1 MLLDKAMCRNV
12 VGMQA
17 RMTSMDFNAVF
28 QQNELAFYGARALV
42 LTLAMLAF
50 AWALGRWRRSGR
62 QDMQRLF
69 SELDQSRDE
78 TRVLSEHALQL
89 TMQVRALQA
98 RFEDRQQLAVISA
111 APAQRGYDLA
121 LHMARNGSA
130 AEEIVSASGVTRH
143 EAALLTRLHNPA
155 SR

>member
-1 MLLDKAMCRNV
+1 
-12 VGMQA
+12 
-17 RMTSMDFNAVF
+17 MDVIDINTLF
-28 QQNELAFYGARALV
+28 QQNEVAFYGARALV
-42 LTLAMLAF
+42 LVLALLAF
-50 AWALGRWRRSGR
+50 AFALGRWRRTGR

-69 SELDQSRDE
+69 VELDQSRSE
-78 TRVLSEHALQL
+78 TRELSEHALQL

-121 LHMARNGSA
+121 LQMARNGSE
-130 AEEIVSASGVTRH
+130 AEAIVSASGVTRH
-143 EAALLTRLHNPA
+143 EAALLTRLHNPS

>member
-1 MLLDKAMCRNV
+1 ME
-12 VGMQA
+12 
-17 RMTSMDFNAVF
+17 FNTLF

-42 LTLAMLAF
+42 LALALLAF
-50 AWALGRWRRSGR
+50 AFALGRWRRTGR

-69 SELDQSRDE
+69 SELDESRTE
-78 TRVLSEHALQL
+78 TRALSEHALQL

-121 LHMARNGSA
+121 LQMARNGSA
-130 AEEIVSASGVTRH
+130 ADDIVSASGVTRH

>member
-1 MLLDKAMCRNV
+1 
-12 VGMQA
+12 
-17 RMTSMDFNAVF
+17 MDFNMLF
-28 QQNELAFYGARALV
+28 QQNELAFYGARAIV

-50 AWALGRWRRSGR
+50 AFALGRWRRTGR

-69 SELDQSRDE
+69 SELDQSRTE
-78 TRVLSEHALQL
+78 TRELSEHALQL

-121 LHMARNGSA
+121 LQMARNG
-130 AEEIVSASGVTRH
+130 AETDAIVSACGVTRH

-155 SR
+155 TR

>member
-1 MLLDKAMCRNV
+1 MGLDAI
-12 VGMQA
+12 
-17 RMTSMDFNAVF
+17 F

-42 LTLAMLAF
+42 LTLALLAF
-50 AWALGRWRRSGR
+50 AMALGRWRRSGR

-69 SELDQSRDE
+69 SELDESRSE
-78 TRVLSEHALQL
+78 TRALSEHALQL

-111 APAQRGYDLA
+111 APAQRGYELA
-121 LHMARNGSA
+121 LNMARNGSTA
-130 AEEIVSASGVTRH
+130 DDIVSASGVTRH

-155 SR
+155 NR

>member
-1 MLLDKAMCRNV
+1 MELNTL
-12 VGMQA
+12 
-17 RMTSMDFNAVF
+17 F
-28 QQNELAFYGARALV
+28 QQNELAFYVARALV
-42 LTLAMLAF
+42 LALALLAF
-50 AWALGRWRRSGR
+50 AFALGHWRRTGR
-62 QDMQRLF
+62 RDMQRLF
-69 SELDQSRDE
+69 SELDESRSE
-78 TRVLSEHALQL
+78 TRALSEHALQL

-130 AEEIVSASGVTRH
+130 PEEIVSASGVTRH

-155 SR
+155 NR